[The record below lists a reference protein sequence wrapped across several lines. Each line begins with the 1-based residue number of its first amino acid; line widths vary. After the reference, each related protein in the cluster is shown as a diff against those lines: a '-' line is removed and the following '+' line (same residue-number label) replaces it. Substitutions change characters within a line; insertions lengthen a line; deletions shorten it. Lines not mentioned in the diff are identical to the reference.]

1 MNNITTDTANNH
13 FYRMIDN
20 HPDAVV
26 LTDTNFDI
34 CYSNKNFLLLFN
46 VDRINSENILMILF
60 PNGDEQNRVSKNI
73 SELNS
78 NKIWNTE
85 ICCSLINENKGYA
98 LLTVYT
104 FIINENKFF
113 VFNIEDITDRKNAY
127 RKIQE
132 SEEHFKSIVNN
143 ISEYIF
149 STEFDDSGKAVSF
162 YHSPKCAEIT
172 GYMIEDFKSNSNLWK
187 DMIYPDD
194 QVKVFEF
201 LDNVMKDKINSSIEH
216 RIIDKNGN
224 TRWIYN
230 TVSLLCD
237 ESGKIRRIDGFL
249 LDVTEKHLMTENFK
263 KLYKAVEQSP
273 STVLITNSK
282 GIIEYV
288 NPKFEQLTGYTCSE
302 VLGKNPGIL
311 KSGETTRDE
320 YKKLWDT
327 ISSGKEWSGKFH
339 NRKKSGE
346 LYWEHASISPVKNET
361 GQINHY
367 IAVKED
373 ITQLVESEEALKKA
387 EEDLRKKNMILEED
401 LLYAKKIQQSLLPS
415 ELPQSEF
422 LKVSYKF
429 KPLLAVGGDYLSF
442 FPEDNS
448 LGVFV
453 ADVVGHGA
461 GAALFMSLIKF
472 ASDKIYPECRDHAD
486 IFMNKLNNALFT
498 VMNSYFITA
507 VYAVIKRED
516 DGIKISFSNG
526 AHPPIMIYR
535 KKTGN
540 IELLQSKG
548 TIIGFFDSVNYTAG
562 ESFLYKGDRVYF
574 YTDGFPETINEQK
587 EIIGY
592 SKAAEII
599 KESYHEDCEL
609 NLQNIFAGLDKFRG
623 NAEFEDDILISVIE
637 II

>member
-1 MNNITTDTANNH
+1 MNDIMTESSNNY
-13 FYRMIDN
+13 FFRIIDN

-26 LTDTNFDI
+26 LADINFDI
-34 CYSNKNFLLLFN
+34 IYSNKQFPILYKN
-46 VDRINSENILMILF
+46 DRIDLRNILIILF
-60 PNGDEQNRVSKNI
+60 SNSDEQNRVRKI
-73 SELNS
+73 LSELTD
-78 NKIWNTE
+78 KEKWNTE
-85 ICCSLINENKGYA
+85 ICCVLNNENKGYA
-98 LLTVYT
+98 LLNVY
-104 FIINENKFF
+104 IVLENENKFY
-113 VFNIEDITDRKNAY
+113 VFNIEDITDRKTAY

-132 SEEHFKSIVNN
+132 SEEHYKSIVNN

-172 GYMIEDFKSNSNLWK
+172 GYMIEDFKANNNLWR

-194 QVKVFEF
+194 RDFVFEF
-201 LDNVMKDKINSSIEH
+201 LDNVMKDKTNSSIEH

-237 ESGKIRRIDGFL
+237 EFGKIRRMDGFL
-249 LDVTEKHLMTENFK
+249 LDVTDKHLMTENFK

-273 STVLITNSK
+273 STVLIANSK

-302 VLGKNPGIL
+302 VLGKSPGIL

-361 GQINHY
+361 GQITHY

-387 EEDLRKKNMILEED
+387 EEDLRKKNMIMEED

-415 ELPQSEF
+415 ELPQSDF
-422 LKVSYKF
+422 LKVSFKF

-442 FPEDNS
+442 FPEINS
-448 LGVFV
+448 LGIFV

-486 IFMNKLNNALFT
+486 RFMNKLNSSLFT

-507 VYAVIKRED
+507 VYAVIKREN
-516 DGIKISFSNG
+516 DGVKISFSNG

-548 TIIGFFDSVNYTAG
+548 TIVGFFDSVNYTLG
-562 ESFLYKGDRVYF
+562 ESLLYQGDRVYF
-574 YTDGFPETINEQK
+574 YTDGFPETVNEEK

-599 KESYHEDCEL
+599 KESYNEDCEL
-609 NLQNIFAGLDKFRG
+609 NLQNIFDGLDKFRG
-623 NAEFEDDILISVIE
+623 NADYEDDILISVIE

>member
-1 MNNITTDTANNH
+1 MNDFIAEIPDNH
-13 FYRMIDN
+13 FFRIIEN
-20 HPDAVV
+20 HPDSIV
-26 LTDTNFDI
+26 LTDSNFNSI
-34 CYSNKNFLLLFN
+34 YSNKTYAGLFN
-46 VDRINSENILMILF
+46 NEKCNGKNIIEILF
-60 PNGDEQNRVSKNI
+60 SGNEEQIRAKKIITELSDDEKW
-73 SELNS
+73 
-78 NKIWNTE
+78 KTE
-85 ICCSLINENKGYA
+85 ISYVSCNAINVFALVIVYLISCCGKEFY
-98 LLTVYT
+98 
-104 FIINENKFF
+104 
-113 VFNIEDITDRKNAY
+113 VFSIEDITDRKNSY
-127 RKIQE
+127 LKIQE
-132 SEEHFKSIVNN
+132 SEKHFKSIVNN

-149 STEFDDSGKAVSF
+149 STEFDEAGNAVSF
-162 YHSPKCAEIT
+162 YHSPKCVDIT
-172 GYMIEDFKSNSNLWK
+172 GYKIEDFKANANLWR
-187 DMIYPDD
+187 DMIHPDD
-194 QVKVFEF
+194 RSKVFEF
-201 LDNVMKDKINSSIEH
+201 LDNVMKDKTNSSIEH

-230 TVSLLCD
+230 TVSLIFD
-237 ESGKIRRIDGFL
+237 ASERIRRIDGFL

-288 NPKFEQLTGYTCSE
+288 NPKFEQLTEYTCSE
-302 VLGKNPGIL
+302 VLGKSPGIL

-320 YKKLWDT
+320 YNKLWDT

-339 NRKKSGE
+339 NKKKSGE
-346 LYWEHASISPVKNET
+346 LYWEHASISPVKKET
-361 GQINHY
+361 GEITHY

-373 ITQLVESEEALKKA
+373 ITQLVEAEEALKKA
-387 EEDLRKKNMILEED
+387 EDDLRKKNMILEED

-415 ELPQSEF
+415 ELPKSDF

-472 ASDKIYPECRDHAD
+472 ASDKIYPECRDHSD
-486 IFMNKLNNALFT
+486 IFMNRLNSALYS

-507 VYAVIKRED
+507 IYAVIKKENDR
-516 DGIKISFSNG
+516 IKISFSNG

-535 KKTGN
+535 KESGN

-548 TIIGFFDSVNYTAG
+548 TIVGFFDSVNYTEG

-574 YTDGFPETINEQK
+574 YTDGFPETVNEEN
-587 EIIGY
+587 EIVGY

-599 KESYHEDCEL
+599 KESYDDDCEL
-609 NLQNIFAGLDKFRG
+609 NLKNILSSLDKFKG
-623 NAEFEDDILISVIE
+623 KAEYEDDILISVIE

>member
-1 MNNITTDTANNH
+1 MDDIISETTNNH
-13 FYRMIDN
+13 FFRIIDN

-26 LTDTNFDI
+26 LADQKFDI
-34 CYSNKNFLLLFN
+34 IYFNKNFSVLFN
-46 VDRINSENILMILF
+46 EQNFSNNNIFEILF
-60 PNGDEQNRVSKNI
+60 TCNDVQNSAKKNI
-73 SELNS
+73 SDLNDTD
-78 NKIWNTE
+78 KWKTE
-85 ICCSLINENKGYA
+85 ICFISSNEINTYA
-98 LLTVYT
+98 LLTVYLLKGT
-104 FIINENKFF
+104 EKELY
-113 VFNIEDITDRKNAY
+113 VFNIEDITDRKTAY
-127 RKIQE
+127 KKIQE

-149 STEFDDSGKAVSF
+149 STEFDDFGNAVSF

-172 GYMIEDFKSNSNLWK
+172 GYMIEDFKSNSNLWR
-187 DMIYPDD
+187 DMIHLDD
-194 QVKVFEF
+194 RSKVFEF
-201 LDNVMKDKINSSIEH
+201 LDNVMKDKTNSSIEH

-237 ESGKIRRIDGFL
+237 EMGKIRRIDGFL

-273 STVLITNSK
+273 STVLITDSK
-282 GIIEYV
+282 GVIEYV
-288 NPKFEQLTGYTCSE
+288 NPKFEQLTGYSCSE
-302 VLGKNPGIL
+302 VLGKSPGIL
-311 KSGETTRDE
+311 KSGETTHDD

-327 ISSGKEWSGKFH
+327 ISSGKEWFGMFH
-339 NRKKSGE
+339 NKKKSGE
-346 LYWEHASISPVKNET
+346 LYWEHVSISPVKNENGIIT
-361 GQINHY
+361 HY
-367 IAVKED
+367 IAVQED
-373 ITQLVESEEALKKA
+373 ITQLVESEDALKKA
-387 EEDLRKKNMILEED
+387 EDDLRKKNMILEED

-415 ELPQSEF
+415 DLPQSDF
-422 LKVSYKF
+422 LKISYKF

-448 LGVFV
+448 LGVFI

-472 ASDKIYPECRDHAD
+472 ASDKIYPECRDHAA
-486 IFMNKLNNALFT
+486 IFMNKLNSALFT

-507 VYAVIKRED
+507 VYAVIRKEND
-516 DGIKISFSNG
+516 VINISFSNG

-540 IELLQSKG
+540 IELLQTKG
-548 TIIGFFDSVNYTAG
+548 TIVGFFDSVNYTEG
-562 ESFLYKGDRVYF
+562 ESLLYKGDRVYF
-574 YTDGFPETINEQK
+574 YTDGFPETINEHN
-587 EIIGY
+587 EIVGY

-599 KESYHEDCEL
+599 KESYHEDCDI

-623 NAEFEDDILISVIE
+623 KAEYEDDILISVIE
-637 II
+637 VI

>member
-1 MNNITTDTANNH
+1 MDEIISETLDNYFFRI
-13 FYRMIDN
+13 IDN

-26 LTDTNFDI
+26 LTDKNFNI
-34 CYSNKNFLLLFN
+34 AYSNRIFSGLFN
-46 VDRINSENILMILF
+46 NGQTNNIIEMLF
-60 PNGDEQNRVSKNI
+60 LSYDEQNRVRKSFSGIIDDVKW
-73 SELNS
+73 
-78 NKIWNTE
+78 KTE
-85 ICCSLINENKGYA
+85 INYFSNNEKIYA
-98 LLTVYT
+98 LLTVYKLSGG
-104 FIINENKFF
+104 EKEYY
-113 VFNIEDITDRKNAY
+113 VFTIQDITDRKNAY
-127 RKIQE
+127 KKIQE

-149 STEFDDSGKAVSF
+149 STEFDEAGNAVSF

-172 GYMIEDFKSNSNLWK
+172 GYMIEDFKANTNLWR
-187 DMIYPDD
+187 DMIHPDD
-194 QVKVFEF
+194 RTKVFEF
-201 LDNVMKDKINSSIEH
+201 LNNVMAEKINSNIEH

-237 ESGKIRRIDGFL
+237 ESGRIRRIDGFL

-273 STVLITNSK
+273 SIVLITDSK

-288 NPKFEQLTGYTCSE
+288 NPKFEQLTGYSCSE
-302 VLGKNPGIL
+302 VLGRSPSIL
-311 KSGETTRDE
+311 KSGETPIE
-320 YKKLWDT
+320 VYIKLWET
-327 ISSGKEWSGKFH
+327 ISSGREWSGKIH

-346 LYWEHASISPVKNET
+346 LYWEHVSISAVKNENGNIT
-361 GQINHY
+361 HY

-415 ELPQSEF
+415 DIPQSDF
-422 LKVSYKF
+422 FKISYKF
-429 KPLLAVGGDYLSF
+429 KPLMTVGGDYLSF
-442 FPEDNS
+442 FPEDDS
-448 LGVFV
+448 LGIFI
-453 ADVVGHGA
+453 ADVVGHGV

-472 ASDKIYPECRDHAD
+472 ASDKIYPECRNHAD
-486 IFMNKLNNALFT
+486 LFMNKLNSALYT

-507 VYAVIKRED
+507 VYAVIKKEHGR
-516 DGIKISFSNG
+516 IKISFSNG

-535 KKTGN
+535 KETGS

-548 TIIGFFDSVNYTAG
+548 TIVGFFDSVNYTEG
-562 ESFLYKGDRVYF
+562 ESYLYRGDRVYF
-574 YTDGFPETINEQK
+574 YTDGFPETVNEEN
-587 EIIGY
+587 EIAGY

-599 KESYHEDCEL
+599 KESYDDDCGI
-609 NLQNIFAGLDKFRG
+609 NLQNIFIGLDKFRG
-623 NAEFEDDILISVIE
+623 KAEYEDDILISVIE

>member
-1 MNNITTDTANNH
+1 MDEIITETSDKY
-13 FYRMIDN
+13 FFRIIDS

-26 LTDTNFDI
+26 LTDTNFNI
-34 CYSNKNFLLLFN
+34 VYSNRIFSSLFKNEHSNNIIETLFL
-46 VDRINSENILMILF
+46 SY
-60 PNGDEQNRVSKNI
+60 DEQNRIRRNI
-73 SELNS
+73 AGVIDNVKWKAEISYVADNEK
-78 NKIWNTE
+78 KI
-85 ICCSLINENKGYA
+85 YA
-98 LLTVYT
+98 LLTVYKLSG
-104 FIINENKFF
+104 EEKEYY
-113 VFNIEDITDRKNAY
+113 VFNIQDITDRKNAY
-127 RKIQE
+127 KLIQE

-149 STEFDDSGKAVSF
+149 STEFDEAGNAVSF

-172 GYMIEDFKSNSNLWK
+172 GYKIEDFKVNANLWR
-187 DMIYPDD
+187 DMIHPDD
-194 QVKVFEF
+194 RSKVFEF
-201 LDNVMKDKINSSIEH
+201 LNSVMNEKINSNIEH

-237 ESGKIRRIDGFL
+237 ESGRIRRIDGFL
-249 LDVTEKHLMTENFK
+249 LDVTEKHLMTDNFK

-273 STVLITNSK
+273 STVLITDSN

-288 NPKFEQLTGYTCSE
+288 NPKFEKLTGYSCSE
-302 VLGKNPGIL
+302 VLGKSPSIL
-311 KSGETTRDE
+311 KSGETSSDE
-320 YKKLWDT
+320 YKKLWET
-327 ISSGKEWSGKFH
+327 ISSGKEWSGKLH
-339 NRKKSGE
+339 NKKKSGE
-346 LYWEHASISPVKNET
+346 LYWEHVSISAVKNENGDIT
-361 GQINHY
+361 HY

-415 ELPQSEF
+415 DIPQSDF
-422 LKVSYKF
+422 FKISYKF

-442 FPEDNS
+442 FPEEDS
-448 LGVFV
+448 LGVFI

-472 ASDKIYPECRDHAD
+472 ASDKIYPECRHHTDL
-486 IFMNKLNNALFT
+486 FMNRLNSALYT

-507 VYAVIKRED
+507 VYAVVKKEHGR
-516 DGIKISFSNG
+516 IKISFSNG

-535 KKTGN
+535 KETGN

-548 TIIGFFDSVNYTAG
+548 TIVGFFDSVSYTEG
-562 ESFLYKGDRVYF
+562 ESYLYKGDRVYF
-574 YTDGFPETINEQK
+574 YTDGFPETVNEEN
-587 EIIGY
+587 EIAGY

-599 KESYHEDCEL
+599 KESYDDDCDI
-609 NLQNIFAGLDKFRG
+609 NLQNILIELDKFRG
-623 NAEFEDDILISVIE
+623 KAEYEDDILISVIE

>member
-1 MNNITTDTANNH
+1 
-13 FYRMIDN
+13 Y
-20 HPDAVV
+20 
-26 LTDTNFDI
+26 
-34 CYSNKNFLLLFN
+34 
-46 VDRINSENILMILF
+46 
-60 PNGDEQNRVSKNI
+60 
-73 SELNS
+73 
-78 NKIWNTE
+78 
-85 ICCSLINENKGYA
+85 
-98 LLTVYT
+98 
-104 FIINENKFF
+104 
-113 VFNIEDITDRKNAY
+113 VFNIEDITDRKTAY
-127 RKIQE
+127 RKIQD
-132 SEEHFKSIVNN
+132 SEEHYKSIVNN

-162 YHSPKCAEIT
+162 YHSPKCVEIT
-172 GYMIEDFKSNSNLWK
+172 GYMMEDFKSNSNLWK

-249 LDVTEKHLMTENFK
+249 LDVTDKHLMTENFK

-273 STVLITNSK
+273 STVFITNSK

-288 NPKFEQLTGYTCSE
+288 NPKFEQLTGYTCSD
-302 VLGKNPGIL
+302 VLGKSPGIL

-327 ISSGKEWSGKFH
+327 ISSGKEWFGKFH

-361 GQINHY
+361 GQITHY

-415 ELPQSEF
+415 ELPQSDF

-442 FPEDNS
+442 FPEVNS
-448 LGVFV
+448 LSVFV

-472 ASDKIYPECRDHAD
+472 ASDKIYPECRDQAD
-486 IFMNKLNNALFT
+486 RFMNKLNNALFT

-548 TIIGFFDSVNYTAG
+548 TIIGFFDSVSYTVG
-562 ESFLYKGDRVYF
+562 ESSLYKGDRVYF
-574 YTDGFPETINEQK
+574 YTDGFPETVNEQK
-587 EIIGY
+587 EIVGY

-599 KESYHEDCEL
+599 KEAYHEDCEL

-623 NAEFEDDILISVIE
+623 NAEYEDDILISVIE